1 MEQISNL
8 NNFESEQF
16 WIWIVSKVNSFEFE
30 QFRIGTFSN
39 WNIFEFET
47 AAANERENRAYEQIH
62 REKTYEYIGP
72 AHHDPAPASAP

>member
-16 WIWIVSKVNSFEFE
+16 RIWTISKVNSFEFE

-39 WNIFEFET
+39 LKQPQL
-47 AAANERENRAYEQIH
+47 ANEKTAYERIH
-62 REKTYEYIGP
+62 RKKPYEQIGP
-72 AHHDPAPASAP
+72 AHQNPASASAP